1 MISNHK
7 GYALF
12 LDVDSRSQR
21 ISNQAVVLAN
31 IFEDNL
37 ERSGPLRG
45 LYISKRGIGLT
56 LGYFNNVAKE
66 DRSAVTTRYSEI
78 MNERGFME
86 VAA

>member
-1 MISNHK
+1 MINNHK

-37 ERSGPLRG
+37 EKSGPLQDK
-45 LYISKRGIGLT
+45 YISKRGIGIT
-56 LGYFNNVAKE
+56 LGYFNNIDKV

-78 MNERGFME
+78 MNERGVME